1 MLYYSKRKISQNGSN
16 RYETPTLRTLF
27 PYNRICMSILLRY
40 SKKIALS
47 KSNHYLNKYVPTC
60 LRNDP
65 NDPISMYAKI
75 SDKTSISNMVR
86 I

>member
-16 RYETPTLRTLF
+16 RYETPTLTTLF

-65 NDPISMYAKI
+65 ISMYAKI